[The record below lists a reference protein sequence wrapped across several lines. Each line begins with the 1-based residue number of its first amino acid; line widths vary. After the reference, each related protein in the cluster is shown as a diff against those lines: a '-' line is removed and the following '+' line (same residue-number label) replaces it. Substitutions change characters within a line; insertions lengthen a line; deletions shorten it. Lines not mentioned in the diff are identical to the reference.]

1 MLSKSE
7 IESFGVKALDT
18 LDMTVDCLIV
28 TVPHREFTK
37 MSLEDLGKI
46 MNENPVL
53 VDVKGV
59 FDFEKSIEEGFN
71 YIKL

>member
-1 MLSKSE
+1 
-7 IESFGVKALDT
+7 
-18 LDMTVDCLIV
+18 MTVDCLIV